1 MFSINTSSGGL
12 IEMKMVRDRFRGDLL
27 LLHVDQ
33 TANINNGEGD
43 ASIAIT
49 EGEIQSLISLL
60 NNFLEVKNGKPY
72 VVLAEPLLDPAVKI
86 QVDFM
91 EYFQNHPNDENK

>member
-12 IEMKMVRDRFRGDLL
+12 IEIRMVKDRFIGESL
-27 LLHVDQ
+27 LLHIDQ

-43 ASIAIT
+43 ASIIIT

-60 NNFLEVKNGKPY
+60 NNFLEAKNGKPY

-86 QVDFM
+86 QVDFI
-91 EYFQNHPNDENK
+91 EYLENNTKDKKN

>member
-12 IEMKMVRDRFRGDLL
+12 IELKMVRDRFSGNLL

-33 TANINNGEGD
+33 TSNINNGESD
-43 ASIAIT
+43 ASIIIT
-49 EGEIQSLISLL
+49 EGEIQNLISLL
-60 NNFLEVKNGKPY
+60 NNFLEFKNGKPY
-72 VVLAEPLLDPAVKI
+72 VVLAEPLLDPSVKI

-91 EYFQNHPNDENK
+91 EYLQNNPNDENK